1 MSDPASPNSS
11 GESARAR
18 TTRFENCHI
27 AVTGAGTGI
36 GRAIAERLALEGA
49 KLSLFG
55 RRAELLEE
63 TAGRI
68 TAAGGNEP
76 FLRPLDIRDQTEVN
90 LAFGQAADSLGGIY
104 GLVANAGVGGPNE
117 AGDQDRF
124 EDLVATNL
132 SGSYFCARAA
142 KANLA
147 AGPDP
152 RHILFLSSILGR
164 IGVPGY
170 TGYCASKTALL
181 GLARAMAAEFSSERV
196 QVNAVCPGWVDTQMA
211 RDGLADMA
219 GAMGI
224 TPDEAHR
231 VAMRDVPLG
240 RMGQPCEVAGMIAW
254 LLSEDAFGVTG
265 QGLDMNGGAF
275 MS

>member
-1 MSDPASPNSS
+1 M
-11 GESARAR
+11 
-18 TTRFENCHI
+18 
-27 AVTGAGTGI
+27 VTGAGTGI

-49 KLSLFG
+49 QLSLFG

-76 FLRPLDIRDQTEVN
+76 LVRPLDIRDQKAVG
-90 LAFGQAADSLGGIY
+90 LAFGQAAGSLGGIY

-147 AGPDP
+147 AGSEP
-152 RHILFLSSILGR
+152 RHIIFLSSILGR

-224 TPDEAHR
+224 TPEEAHQ
-231 VAMRDVPLG
+231 VAMKDVPLG
-240 RMGQPCEVAGMIAW
+240 RMGQPSEVAGMIAW
-254 LLSEDAFGVTG
+254 LLSEDASGVTG